1 MSAIRWELMENLS
14 GISVFVQV
22 AETRSLVA
30 ASRVLGISASAVGKA
45 VTRLE
50 DKLGVQLFHRTTRSM
65 ALTPEGLLF
74 LERSRRILC
83 EMEAAEQELSD
94 AMSRPRGR
102 LKVSLPPLGSLA
114 LRVLG
119 EFMREYPDI
128 ELDLDF
134 TDRRVDVIEE
144 GFDAIVRAGEP
155 GDSRL
160 RHRKLGSYRILL
172 VASPSYL
179 RRHGTPKAP
188 VDLASHSCLHYRI
201 QNTGKL
207 QTWPFVRTDPEA
219 ELTLPVS
226 MVCNDIDTRVHFAL
240 EGLGIAR
247 LPEFVVRE
255 HIEQGLLTSILHDFV
270 DGSNTLHVLWPG
282 SRYPTP
288 KVRVFVDFLRAHL
301 SLGPP
306 PGHQALG

>member
-1 MSAIRWELMENLS
+1 MEKLS

-30 ASRVLGISASAVGKA
+30 AGRLLGVSASAVGKA
-45 VTRLE
+45 VSRLE

-65 ALTPEGLLF
+65 TLTPEGLLF
-74 LERSRRILC
+74 LERCRRIVC
-83 EMEAAEQELSD
+83 EMEAAEQELSE

-102 LKVSLPPLGSLA
+102 LKVSLPPLGALA

-119 EFMREYPDI
+119 EFVREYPDI
-128 ELDLDF
+128 ELDLDI

-144 GFDAIVRAGEP
+144 GFDAVLRAGEP
-155 GDSRL
+155 SDSRL
-160 RHRKLGSYRILL
+160 RHRKLGTYRIVL
-172 VASPSYL
+172 VASPNYL
-179 RRHGTPKAP
+179 QRRGTPSSP
-188 VDLASHSCLHYRI
+188 LDLVEHSCLHYRL

-207 QTWPFVRTDPEA
+207 QAWPLRKNDTQA
-219 ELTLPVS
+219 ELVLPVT

-255 HIEQGLLTSILHDFV
+255 YIEQGRLVSILSDFV
-270 DGSNTLHVLWPG
+270 DSANTLHMLWPG

-288 KVRVFVDFLRAHL
+288 KVRAFVDFLRARL
-301 SLGPP
+301 SFASPS
-306 PGHQALG
+306 GHRALSEPAN

>member
-1 MSAIRWELMENLS
+1 MENFG

-30 ASRVLGISASAVGKA
+30 TGRLLGISASAVGKA
-45 VTRLE
+45 VSRLE
-50 DKLGVQLFHRTTRSM
+50 GKLGVQLFHRTTRSM
-65 ALTPEGLLF
+65 TLTSEGLLF

-83 EMEAAEQELSD
+83 ELEAAEQELSD

-102 LKVSLPPLGSLA
+102 LKVSLPPLGILA

-119 EFMREYPDI
+119 EFTREYPDI

-134 TDRRVDVIEE
+134 TDRQVDVIEE
-144 GFDAIVRAGEP
+144 GFDVVVRAGEP

-160 RHRKLGSYRILL
+160 RHRKLGTYRILL
-172 VASPSYL
+172 VASPDYL

-188 VDLASHSCLHYRI
+188 LDLRGHSCLHYRL

-207 QTWPFVRTDPEA
+207 QTWPLRRTDAEA
-219 ELTLPVS
+219 ELVLPVS

-255 HIEQGLLTSILHDFV
+255 HIAQGRLTSILSDYV
-270 DGSNTLHVLWPG
+270 DGANTLHMLWPG
-282 SRYPTP
+282 SRYLTP
-288 KVRVFVDFLRAHL
+288 KVRVFVDFLREHL
-301 SLGPP
+301 SFKP
-306 PGHQALG
+306 AA